1 MARVFGWLYCSWLL
15 FSTLQFLRWGGGQVI
30 GSNSTGRGRGGR
42 GRRKNFNI
50 RSLLFELSLFYC
62 QNLSAYGFPNSW
74 PPSWLNGL
82 LSKKTPTLFQWENI
96 LQNAEVC
103 GHLRRNIYY
112 CEHHSKYTLSP
123 LCKYSLNSATYSKVC
138 EFFVWSEIGKPLCF
152 LCETIKITR
161 WNYITTLKEK
171 NHKILNVES
180 YLLGMKWVNLWGKLT
195 LIHKIW
201 QNWSK

>member
-1 MARVFGWLYCSWLL
+1 MDFLIADLLVDWMDSCQKRHLLCSNERI
-15 FSTLQFLRWGGGQVI
+15 FCRMQ
-30 GSNSTGRGRGGR
+30 
-42 GRRKNFNI
+42 
-50 RSLLFELSLFYC
+50 RS
-62 QNLSAYGFPNSW
+62 AD
-74 PPSWLNGL
+74 
-82 LSKKTPTLFQWENI
+82 T
-96 LQNAEVC
+96 
-103 GHLRRNIYY
+103 Y
-112 CEHHSKYTLSP
+112 CEHHSKHTLSP

>member
-1 MARVFGWLYCSWLL
+1 MSHWFSVTALWYMARVFGWLYCSWLL

-50 RSLLFELSLFYC
+50 SSLLFELSLFYC

-103 GHLRRNIYY
+103 GHLLWASFKT
-112 CEHHSKYTLSP
+112 HPFPP
-123 LCKYSLNSATYSKVC
+123 LQIFFELCHLFQSLWIFC
-138 EFFVWSEIGKPLCF
+138 
-152 LCETIKITR
+152 
-161 WNYITTLKEK
+161 
-171 NHKILNVES
+171 
-180 YLLGMKWVNLWGKLT
+180 MKWNRKTSLFPMWNNK
-195 LIHKIW
+195 
-201 QNWSK
+201 NY